1 MLHWLLPL
9 SEEGNTHG
17 TRIVGGVCRHHAQRV
32 CRPNS
37 EVVPVVTSTTE
48 KKVSKPA
55 VARSTCVKRRGA
67 TAAHRREPSATD
79 AIAYLKADHRAVER
93 LFRAFEK
100 AGDRAF
106 RTKRKLV
113 DDMVRE
119 LVQHS
124 AIEEQVFYPAA
135 RREVPS
141 STDDVLESLEEHH
154 IVKWLLSELVGMDPA
169 DERFNAKEAVLVES
183 VRHHIRDEEHDLFPE
198 VRAQL
203 GRKALVELGEQLQKA
218 KRLAPT
224 RPHPRSPDEPPGNII
239 AGAVAGVVDRAK
251 AAVNSKT

>member
-1 MLHWLLPL
+1 VLPL
-9 SEEGNTHG
+9 FRRKDTHG
-17 TRIVGGVCRHHAQRV
+17 THIVGGVRRHHEQRAAQA
-32 CRPNS
+32 NS
-37 EVVPVVTSTTE
+37 GVVPVVSNTTE

-55 VARSTCVKRRGA
+55 AARTTGVKRRGA
-67 TAAHRREPSATD
+67 TAAHRREPSTTD
-79 AIAYLKADHRAVER
+79 AIAYLKADHRAVEG
-93 LFRAFEK
+93 LFRAYEK

-135 RREVPS
+135 RRGVPS

-154 IVKWLLSELVGMDPA
+154 IVKWLLSELVGMDPR
-169 DERFNAKEAVLVES
+169 DERFNAKVAVLVEN

-239 AGAVAGVVDRAK
+239 AGAVAGVVDRAR
-251 AAVNSKT
+251 AAVNPKA